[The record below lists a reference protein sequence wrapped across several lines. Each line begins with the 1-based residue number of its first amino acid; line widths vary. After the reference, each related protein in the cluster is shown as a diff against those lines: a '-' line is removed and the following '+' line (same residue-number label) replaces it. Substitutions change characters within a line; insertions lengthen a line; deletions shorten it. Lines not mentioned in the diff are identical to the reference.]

1 MNTSVS
7 AMVEPLVNRKMF
19 ATQEEAVRSLLRE
32 YILQQVSQL
41 QQELSSL
48 ENKYGM
54 SFEQFA
60 AYVHERSVLLE
71 EGVSPTSNGRPW
83 VRPLCKRKRIG
94 WTGRSIGRC
103 WRAGWGFARRL
114 WLDVDAGSSGQAGGR
129 SSSTPDLSRRT
140 RGRDEGILARP
151 VLLQDQGGARR
162 RVLVAGPHLSQPR
175 TH

>member
-19 ATQEEAVRSLLRE
+19 ATEEEAVRSLLRE

-48 ENKYGM
+48 ESKYGM

-71 EGVSPTSNGRPW
+71 EGDLSPEQ
-83 VRPLCKRKRIG
+83 RK
-94 WTGRSIGRC
+94 
-103 WRAGWGFARRL
+103 AL
-114 WLDVDAGSSGQAGGR
+114 GQAIVQEEEDWLEWKLNREMLDSWLGLR
-129 SSSTPDLSRRT
+129 
-140 RGRDEGILARP
+140 
-151 VLLQDQGGARR
+151 
-162 RVLVAGPHLSQPR
+162 
-175 TH
+175 

>member
-19 ATQEEAVRSLLRE
+19 ATEEEAVRSLLRE

-48 ENKYGM
+48 ESKYGM

-71 EGVSPTSNGRPW
+71 EGDLSPEQ
-83 VRPLCKRKRIG
+83 RK
-94 WTGRSIGRC
+94 
-103 WRAGWGFARRL
+103 AL
-114 WLDVDAGSSGQAGGR
+114 GQAIVQEEEDWLEWKLNREMLDSWLG
-129 SSSTPDLSRRT
+129 
-140 RGRDEGILARP
+140 
-151 VLLQDQGGARR
+151 LQ
-162 RVLVAGPHLSQPR
+162 
-175 TH
+175 